1 MCIFP
6 IIDMIKTGIN
16 LKRLRLENSYSVRE
30 LQEILGLAT
39 TQAIYKWES
48 GATLPSID
56 NLVALSTIYRVR
68 IEDILVFT
76 LPVSSVSSAA

>member
-6 IIDMIKTGIN
+6 SIDMVKTGIN
-16 LKRLRLENSYSVRE
+16 IKRLRTANGYSVRK
-30 LQEILGLAT
+30 LQEILGFAT

-56 NLVALSTIYRVR
+56 NLVALSALFRVR
-68 IEDILVFT
+68 IEDILVCS
-76 LPVSSVSSAA
+76 LPVSVVSSAA